1 MLIVKGGRTHSFR
14 HGPLPCQAG
23 GGAEPAEV
31 LPNGKGAGGQDDGL
45 VLPPERGF
53 ELRGQFRHRA
63 AQHGPAVV
71 VVCRVEDHLGIPQV
85 KEGYCGGDGGQQAPG
100 FPGQQALQLPAD
112 HRQDLMR
119 PLQEHLVGVKSGPFL
134 HRERQFLRQRLH
146 GLGQQFRR
154 EDIPFHM
161 QAADQ
166 LRKVLGV
173 QRHAEHLP
181 GGFRQLVCLVYDDG
195 RVVRQDGLFL
205 LAAVDEVRQQEVVV
219 ADLDRVLP
227 ALAGVQKTAVPAV
240 LPSAITPL
248 GDADPLPVVTAHPG
262 QLVQIQHMPGGVQG
276 LAGGGVLMAAPHLPD
291 PPFQTGIADV
301 VGLAL
306 ADDRL
311 NGCGDQPLGQQ
322 HAGQQGQVLLLDGV
336 LQRDAGGGDQDRAL
350 RPALCRP
357 ALAMQ
362 DAGGQVGEGL
372 ADAGPRVAQGDAA
385 VQHGVQDAV
394 TQPDLFRPLRHAPLR
409 Q

>member
-1 MLIVKGGRTHSFR
+1 M
-14 HGPLPCQAG
+14 
-23 GGAEPAEV
+23 
-31 LPNGKGAGGQDDGL
+31 
-45 VLPPERGF
+45 
-53 ELRGQFRHRA
+53 
-63 AQHGPAVV
+63 V

-119 PLQEHLVGVKSGPFL
+119 PLQKHLVGVKSGPFL

-154 EDIPFHM
+154 EDIPLHM

-166 LRKVLGV
+166 LRKVLGI
-173 QRHAEHLP
+173 QRYAEHLP
-181 GGFRQLVCLVYDDG
+181 CGFRQLVGLVYDDG
-195 RVVRQDGLFL
+195 RAVRQDGLFL

-227 ALAGVQKTAVPAV
+227 ALAGVQETAVPAV
-240 LPSAITPL
+240 LPPAITPL
-248 GDADPLPVVTAHPG
+248 GDADPLPVITAHPG

-276 LAGGGVLMAAPHLPD
+276 LAGGGILMAALHLTD
-291 PPFQTGIADV
+291 PPFQPGVAGV

-311 NGCGDQPLGQQ
+311 DGRGDQPLGQQ
-322 HAGQQGQVLLLDGV
+322 HAGQQGQVLLLDGA
-336 LQRDAGGGDQDRAL
+336 LQRDAGGGDQDRTL
-350 RPALCRP
+350 RFTLCRP